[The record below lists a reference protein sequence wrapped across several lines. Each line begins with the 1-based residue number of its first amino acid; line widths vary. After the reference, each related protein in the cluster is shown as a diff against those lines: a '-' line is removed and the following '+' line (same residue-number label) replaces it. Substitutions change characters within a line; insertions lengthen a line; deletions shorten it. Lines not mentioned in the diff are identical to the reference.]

1 MKFLWLSMICSFSAM
16 HVIRDSAAGLRDSPI
31 HSMQFDLDFDRLE
44 SVDRIQAELD
54 GVNDESNEEYD
65 KALASEFTTA
75 IKALNEVQVT
85 NENLMRVLELM
96 EIINKT
102 KAARWQ
108 YYIDIS
114 VSSFIGGVLTGLVF
128 GAAMILFQ
136 LKIRSCN
143 GIMTFC
149 LFLTITA
156 FFNYYVVTYLH
167 KTHFSTLYEP
177 HIV

>member
-16 HVIRDSAAGLRDSPI
+16 YVISDSAAGLRDSSI

-65 KALASEFTTA
+65 KALASEFTAA
-75 IKALNEVQVT
+75 IKALNELQVT
-85 NENLMRVLELM
+85 NENLMGVVELM

-114 VSSFIGGVLTGLVF
+114 VSSFIGGVLAGLIF
-128 GAAMILFQ
+128 GAAMIVFQ

-143 GIMTFC
+143 GIMMFG

-167 KTHFSTLYEP
+167 KIHFSTLYD
-177 HIV
+177 

>member
-1 MKFLWLSMICSFSAM
+1 MKFLWLSMTCSFSAM

-54 GVNDESNEEYD
+54 GAKNV
-65 KALASEFTTA
+65 KALASEFTAA
-75 IKALNEVQVT
+75 IKALNELQVT
-85 NENLMRVLELM
+85 NQNLMGVVELM

-114 VSSFIGGVLTGLVF
+114 VSSFIGGLLAGLIF
-128 GAAMILFQ
+128 GAAMIVFQ

-143 GIMTFC
+143 GIMTFG

-167 KTHFSTLYEP
+167 KIHFSTLYEP